1 MVTIYNIINYRAIKM
16 AMKEL
21 FVTLKNF
28 TNTALVSENDYL
40 WILEHFLK
48 REITEGVT

>member
-1 MVTIYNIINYRAIKM
+1 
-16 AMKEL
+16 MKSL

-28 TNTALVSENDYL
+28 TNTTLVSETDYL
-40 WILEHFLK
+40 WISEHFFK